1 VKIWNIDYTT
11 EGDTAKIV
19 SVKGHPTEQGAID
32 AKQGDNDAR
41 AMIRTEGD
49 MASLGQPIIDALA
62 AKYKVT
68 EATPAAIWVAFNPVP
83 KSRLPKVALEVKGD
97 EGNDAKVTKE
107 KNVAKKKV
115 AKKTAKKKVAAK
127 KKAAAPKTKRV
138 STGPRGGKT
147 LEIKRLLLRKNGCT
161 RKDVLAATG
170 WVAVSMQA
178 MAKACGL
185 KLRQE
190 KVKGTPISYFGSEK

>member
-1 VKIWNIDYTT
+1 MKIWNIDYAI

-19 SVKGHPTEQGAID
+19 SVKGYPTEQGAQE

-41 AMIRTEGD
+41 AIVRTMGD
-49 MASLGQPIIDALA
+49 MESLGQPVLDALA
-62 AKYKVT
+62 AFKGT
-68 EATPAAIWVAFNPVP
+68 EATAEAIFNKLNPVP
-83 KSRLPKVALEVKGD
+83 KKRLPKVA
-97 EGNDAKVTKE
+97 T
-107 KNVAKKKV
+107 KKKV
-115 AKKTAKKKVAAK
+115 AKKKAAKKKVAAK
-127 KKAAAPKTKRV
+127 KKTAPKTKTKRA
-138 STGPRGGKT
+138 STGPRGDKT

-161 RKDVLAATG
+161 RKDVLASTG
-170 WVAVSMQA
+170 WKAVSMQA